1 MFICIWKRMREM
13 NDNLIATIVHTWALF
28 ISIWL
33 QTTFTV
39 LFNKDVHVYVDGMLN
54 VEQEFCSGTFN
65 DHEQMVNLQISPDKL
80 TQMDNAIA
88 RNFNIGTLLYCISMI
103 FLMVAIQ
110 IRRYKTMAVAHSP
123 IHYIGVERPKD
134 LESMLLNFNLLILIV
149 INEGC
154 MNLWRR
160 YEIIFHE
167 IVKVSR
173 FHFSL
178 PSFFFQYAP
187 Q

>member
-39 LFNKDVHVYVDGMLN
+39 LFNKHVHVYVDGMLN

-123 IHYIGVERPKD
+123 IHTIGVEKPKD

-154 MNLWRR
+154 MSLWRR
-160 YEIIFHE
+160 YEIIFYE
-167 IVKVSR
+167 IVTVSR

-178 PSFFFQYAP
+178 LSFFFQYAP

>member
-1 MFICIWKRMREM
+1 MFICIWKRFREM

-33 QTTFTV
+33 QTTFAV
-39 LFNKDVHVYVDGMLN
+39 LHLYVDGMLN
-54 VEQEFCSGTFN
+54 VEQEFCSGMFN
-65 DHEQMVNLQISPDKL
+65 DHEKMVNLQISPDKL
-80 TQMDNAIA
+80 TQMNNAIG
-88 RNFNIGTLLYCISMI
+88 RSFNIGTLLYCISMI

-110 IRRYKTMAVAHSP
+110 IRRDKTMAVAHSP
-123 IHYIGVERPKD
+123 THTIGVEKPKD

-154 MNLWRR
+154 MSLWRR
-160 YEIIFHE
+160 YEIIFYE
-167 IVKVSR
+167 IVTVSR

-178 PSFFFQYAP
+178 LSFLFQYAP

>member
-1 MFICIWKRMREM
+1 MREM
-13 NDNLIATIVHTWALF
+13 NDNLTATIVHTWALF

-39 LFNKDVHVYVDGMLN
+39 LFNKHVHVYVDGMLN
-54 VEQEFCSGTFN
+54 FEQEFCSGTFN
-65 DHEQMVNLQISPDKL
+65 DHGQMVNLQISPDKL
-80 TQMDNAIA
+80 TQMDNAIS
-88 RNFNIGTLLYCISMI
+88 RNFDICTLLYCISMI

-123 IHYIGVERPKD
+123 IHFIGVERPKD

-154 MNLWRR
+154 MNLWMR
-160 YEIIFHE
+160 YEIFFYE
-167 IVKVSR
+167 IVKVS
-173 FHFSL
+173 
-178 PSFFFQYAP
+178 PKIQQTKIAVTKI
-187 Q
+187 